1 MRDPY
6 AVLGVNR
13 DSGAEE
19 IKRAFR
25 RLAKTHHPDHN
36 ANDPRAKERFAEVN
50 AAYEI
55 LGDAEKRRAFDRGEI
70 DAEGR
75 PRAGAGM
82 GFETGGGPGGFRF
95 DFGGGGGGGGGGRGD
110 PRDIFSDLFRQFD
123 ASGRPEGRGGRS
135 SQIPPG
141 EDMELEAAITLED
154 VANGGARRITLPDG
168 RVVEINIPKGAANGA
183 VLRLRGQ
190 GYPSPFGG
198 PAGDVRVTLRY
209 TRHARFTVDGTD
221 LRTSVPV
228 PIREAVL
235 GGSVRVPT
243 LQGEVEVTV
252 PAWTSGGKTLRL
264 RGKGLPGKDAPG
276 DLFVSLDID
285 LGAPDPEMEG
295 FFRRR
300 RT

>member
-6 AVLGVNR
+6 TVLGVKR
-13 DSGAEE
+13 DAGAED

-36 ANDPRAKERFAEVN
+36 KDDPKAKERFAEVN

-55 LGDAEKRRAFDRGEI
+55 LGDAVKKRAFDRGEI

-82 GFETGGGPGGFRF
+82 GFDPAGGAGGPGGFRF
-95 DFGGGGGGGGGGRGD
+95 DFGSGGGRAD
-110 PRDIFSDLFRQFD
+110 PRDMFSDLFRQFETPGRD
-123 ASGRPEGRGGRS
+123 EPRASRASP
-135 SQIPPG
+135 IPAG
-141 EDMELEAAITLED
+141 EDIELEAAIALED
-154 VANGGARRITLPDG
+154 VVAGGSRRITLPDG
-168 RVVEINIPKGAANGA
+168 RAVEVNIPRGAANGA
-183 VLRLRGQ
+183 TLRLRGQ

-198 PAGDVRVTLRY
+198 PNGDVRVTLRY
-209 TRHARFTVDGTD
+209 QRHPRFMVDGQD
-221 LRTSVPV
+221 LRLSVAV

-235 GGSVRVPT
+235 GGTIRVPT

-264 RGKGLPGKDAPG
+264 RGKGLPGKDSAG
-276 DLFVSLDID
+276 DLLVSLDID
-285 LGAPDPEMEG
+285 LGPPDPEMEG

-300 RT
+300 RA